1 MFRSDAAKNL
11 AIPKDD
17 KRVKTAQSD
26 QNLVPHHADPLTLG
40 TKMKNTCDL
49 HDDFGP
55 QLEIIPFGL
64 RMYGARPAFFGPVE
78 TVQCFEDNSRIRE
91 LAQTPGKGRVLVVDG
106 AGSVRHAL
114 MGDMI
119 AGNFAKNGW
128 AGVVIW
134 GAVRDVAELAKLD
147 IGIMALGNIMR
158 PSVRRDGGSVNI
170 PIRIGEARVAPDAF
184 LVADEDGVI
193 VFPPDVTPPAA

>member
-1 MFRSDAAKNL
+1 
-11 AIPKDD
+11 
-17 KRVKTAQSD
+17 
-26 QNLVPHHADPLTLG
+26 
-40 TKMKNTCDL
+40 MKNTCDL

-55 QLEIIPFGL
+55 QLEIVPFGL
-64 RMYGARPAFFGPVE
+64 RSYGGRTAFFGPVE
-78 TVQCFEDNSRIRE
+78 TVKCFEDNSRIRE
-91 LAQTPGKGRVLVVDG
+91 LAQTPGEGRVLVVDG
-106 AGSVRHAL
+106 AGSVRHAV

-128 AGVVIW
+128 AGIVIW

-158 PSVRRDGGSVNI
+158 PSKRLDGGTIGVD
-170 PIRIGEARVAPDAF
+170 IRIGEARVSPGAF

-193 VFPPDVTPPAA
+193 VFPPEVTPPSA